1 MSHVMNKANQP
12 PDKERDK
19 PPPPY
24 QNPTN
29 LQKPKPSMF
38 IVGDSMIKKIHGY
51 LFKCSLKHQHFVKT
65 RPFSAA

>member
-1 MSHVMNKANQP
+1 MNKANQP

-19 PPPPY
+19 SPPY

-38 IVGDSMIKKIHGY
+38 IVGDSMIKKIHGH
-51 LFKCSLKHQHFVKT
+51 LLKCSLKHQHFVKT
-65 RPFSAA
+65 RSFSTA